1 MRLFLDFLYQ
11 GNFLSILL
19 LYSLVYLVVATILL
33 FRKKP
38 TNSALSISI
47 ALTLP
52 AYLFLNMAP
61 IPNVLN
67 NHLKELLIQQAHYG
81 VGSNG
86 LVNSILL
93 PCSLDDRGYLRGQ
106 DYQNALM
113 SIKTDMKDHLDK
125 TEVFR
130 ISPVEKVNI
139 DKSLNICE
147 FVSQFNELKAKE
159 IQKYEQILK
168 INKSDGS

>member
-1 MRLFLDFLYQ
+1 MRFFLDLLYQ

-19 LYSLVYLVVATILL
+19 LYSLIYLLVGTILL
-33 FRKKP
+33 FRKRP
-38 TNSALSISI
+38 INSALSISI

-93 PCSLDDRGYLRGQ
+93 PCSLDDRGYLRGT

-113 SIKTDMKDHLDK
+113 SIQTDMKDHLDQ
-125 TEVFR
+125 TEVFK
-130 ISPVEKVNI
+130 ISPIEKVNI
-139 DKSLNICE
+139 NGSLNICE
-147 FVSQFNELKAKE
+147 FVNQFNELKAKE

-168 INKSDGS
+168 MKKSDGG